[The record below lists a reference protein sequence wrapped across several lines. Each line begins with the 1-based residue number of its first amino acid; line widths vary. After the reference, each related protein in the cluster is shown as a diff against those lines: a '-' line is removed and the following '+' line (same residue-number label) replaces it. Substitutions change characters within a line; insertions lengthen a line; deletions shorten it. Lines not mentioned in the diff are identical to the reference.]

1 MNLEQFFSQIP
12 KAALGFSGGVDSAY
26 LLYAAV
32 QYGAEVCPYYV
43 KTAFQPQFE
52 YKDAK
57 TFAQSL
63 GMDLKVIEFDIL
75 GERTVASN
83 QENRCYFCK
92 KALFTLLKRQA
103 FEDGYSVILDG
114 TNASDDPLDRPG
126 MKALEELSVRSPLQ
140 ECGLSKEEIRRLSK
154 KEGLF
159 TWNKPAYACLATRIP
174 TGKEITKEL
183 LERIEQA
190 ESVLFSLG
198 FLDFRVREFHGAAK
212 IQLPKEQFLSAIEK
226 REEILERLSPY
237 FQSVLL
243 DMKER

>member
-1 MNLEQFFSQIP
+1 MNLKQFFSQIP
-12 KAALGFSGGVDSAY
+12 KAALGFSGGVDSSY

-32 QYGAEVCPYYV
+32 QYGAEICPYYV

-52 YKDAK
+52 YEDAK
-57 TFAQSL
+57 KFTQGL
-63 GMDLKVIEFDIL
+63 GIDLKVIELDIL
-75 GERTVASN
+75 EERPVALN
-83 QENRCYFCK
+83 PENRCYFCK
-92 KALFTLLKRQA
+92 KTLFSFLKSQAL
-103 FEDGYSVILDG
+103 EDGYSVILDG

-126 MKALEELSVRSPLQ
+126 IKALEELSVRSPLQ

-183 LERIEQA
+183 LEKIEQA
-190 ESVLFSLG
+190 ESILFAMG
-198 FLDFRVREFHGAAK
+198 FLDFRVREFHGAAR
-212 IQLPKEQFLSAIEK
+212 IQLPKEQFLSAMKK
-226 REEILERLSPY
+226 REEILERLIPY
-237 FQSVLL
+237 FRVVLL